1 MRRELGDW
9 LRRRLKKG
17 VGEQGSAAREVL
29 SHCSAT
35 ITELQEQWT
44 NQRETQLSIR
54 ARPYTSLHRSYIT
67 DMTRCTC
74 QIEERT

>member
-1 MRRELGDW
+1 MCRELGDW

-17 VGEQGSAAREVL
+17 VGEQGSAAQEVL
-29 SHCSAT
+29 SHCGVT
-35 ITELQEQWT
+35 VVELQEQWT

-54 ARPYTSLHRSYIT
+54 ARPYTSLHRSYIA

-74 QIEERT
+74 QTEERT